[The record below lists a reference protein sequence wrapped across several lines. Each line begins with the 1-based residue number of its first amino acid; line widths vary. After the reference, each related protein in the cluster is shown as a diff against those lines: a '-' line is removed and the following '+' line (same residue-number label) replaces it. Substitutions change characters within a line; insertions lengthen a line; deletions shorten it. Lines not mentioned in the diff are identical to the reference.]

1 MAVSDKPWGDFSQAD
16 YTPQQWAAACL
27 VHRAPAAGQDQY
39 AKGLCSVP
47 VREPDGTLNR
57 NAVHAAAGAHGIGAV
72 QGISDAERTAA
83 AKTLV
88 GLYKE
93 VGDPPPDSLL
103 KLAGMGMMAGR
114 SVVAVPLTYR
124 RVFELEGI
132 EVISRAKGGDGKTV
146 EAYAAVFDIP
156 TEVHDQHG
164 DYVEVIDRTAFNREI
179 SNGVVKRAKVLLN
192 HGFDARG
199 GTGGMQQAPLGSPVE
214 IKADGRGLLTVSR
227 YNDGP
232 LSEQVLAGIRNG
244 DYRAQSFEGPIR
256 RSDPARAPGRARPN
270 SNLPTVRRLELGLK
284 NYGPTMNPYYP
295 QAEITAVR
303 SAAELVEDF
312 ALLDEAGR
320 EQLVQAMLAD
330 PELARMIAAP
340 RGGLGAEDSHSVRSS
355 RHTDL
360 ARQRQNALWA
370 ELAMMEMATH
380 GQATE

>member
-1 MAVSDKPWGDFSQAD
+1 MAVSDKPWGDFSQSD
-16 YTPQQWAAACL
+16 YTPEQWKAACL
-27 VHRAPAAGQDQY
+27 VHLPAMAGEDPY
-39 AKGLCSVP
+39 SKDLCKLP

-72 QGISDAERTAA
+72 KGISETDRRAV
-83 AKTLV
+83 AKTLIN
-88 GLYKE
+88 LYRE
-93 VGDPPPDSLL
+93 CGDEPPPSLQ
-103 KLAGMGMMAGR
+103 AIADMNMAGAR

-124 RVFELEGI
+124 RTFELEGI
-132 EVISRAKGGDGKTV
+132 EVISRAKGGDGRTV

-164 DYVEVIDRTAFNREI
+164 DYVEVIDRKAFNREI
-179 SNGVVKRAKVLLN
+179 ANGVVKRAQVLLN
-192 HGFDARG
+192 HGFDTRG
-199 GTGGMQQAPLGSPVE
+199 GTGGMQQAPLGSP
-214 IKADGRGLLTVSR
+214 IDIRADGRGLLTVSR

-256 RSDPARAPGRARPN
+256 RSDPQRAPGRARPN
-270 SNLPTVRRLELGLK
+270 ANLPTVRRTELGLK
-284 NYGPTMNPYYP
+284 NYGPTMSPYYP

-312 ALLDEAGR
+312 AQLDEAGR
-320 EQLVQAMLAD
+320 EQLLQAMLAD

-340 RGGLGAEDSHSVRSS
+340 HRGLGAEDSRTRSVRQS
-355 RHTDL
+355 DL

-370 ELAMMEMATH
+370 ELALMEMATH
-380 GQATE
+380 AQAPE